1 VPLISIDQLL
11 ASLRVVLDNKDE
23 QGHDT
28 AELRDRLHDPPAS
41 VDGCLALANAAARLP
56 LRDGWPYDE
65 PSDLASILAAADRD
79 RVTGVLAPIG
89 IVEAEQRARAG
100 FLGSVCGCILGKPV
114 EADPTLDDLQAALSA
129 IGEWPLDDYI
139 SERLTTD
146 GGFARF
152 NPTWTET
159 VRERIR
165 YVAPDDDINY
175 TLVGYLVLDEYGLD
189 FTRDELARTWLSNLV
204 PACTYGPERTML
216 TRLTQASITNSP
228 VDFDTL
234 ADELN
239 PGEEQCGAMIRADAY
254 GYACP
259 GRPQLAAELA
269 WRDASMTHRRTGIY
283 GTMFAA
289 AAIATAF
296 VERNPLE
303 VFATAARYVPQR
315 SRFRESV
322 EIGLQ
327 AVAAST
333 DWLDGYRRINA
344 QLGRFGHCRV
354 HQEVATLVNT
364 LCWAESVGHGICIQ
378 VSQGNDTDSYGATA
392 GALLG
397 TWFGPGHLDERWLT
411 PFHDEI
417 RTLLAG
423 WYETSLRATS
433 DRVATLPR
441 LTLGT

>member
-1 VPLISIDQLL
+1 
-11 ASLRVVLDNKDE
+11 VLN
-23 QGHDT
+23 QH
-28 AELRDRLHDPPAS
+28 
-41 VDGCLALANAAARLP
+41 
-56 LRDGWPYDE
+56 
-65 PSDLASILAAADRD
+65 
-79 RVTGVLAPIG
+79 
-89 IVEAEQRARAG
+89 
-100 FLGSVCGCILGKPV
+100 
-114 EADPTLDDLQAALSA
+114 
-129 IGEWPLDDYI
+129 
-139 SERLTTD
+139 
-146 GGFARF
+146 
-152 NPTWTET
+152 
-159 VRERIR
+159 
-165 YVAPDDDINY
+165 
-175 TLVGYLVLDEYGLD
+175 GLD
-189 FTRDELARTWLSNLV
+189 FTRDDLARTWLNNLV
-204 PACTYGPERTML
+204 PACTYGPERTILIRMA
-216 TRLTQASITNSP
+216 QASITRSP

-239 PGEEQCGAMIRADAY
+239 PGEEHCGAMIRADAY

-269 WRDASMTHRRTGIY
+269 WRDAGLTHRRTGIY

-296 VERNPLE
+296 VERNALE

-322 EIGLQ
+322 EIGLE

-333 DWLDGYRRINA
+333 DWIDGYRRINT

-364 LCWAESVGHGICIQ
+364 LHWAESVGHGICIQ

-397 TWFGPGHLDERWLT
+397 TWFGPEHLDERWLA

-417 RTLLAG
+417 HTLLAG
-423 WYETSLRATS
+423 WYETSLAATS

-441 LTLGT
+441 LTLGD